1 MNNTETMNVSSNA
14 NSLGG
19 LATGMFPVYYVP
31 TQQRNFGDN
40 DFLAQSRYHGNSEN
54 MASWTVMKCGVLVQ
68 YMPGMIYNYNP
79 IFPAPPII
87 CSPLP
92 VLPIPVGPSLAT
104 VNPDLCQNNTANLQA
119 NVDTIVDHKPSPHS
133 GGSVPQFQRP
143 ASQATSVKA
152 EPGSA
157 LGSIASASVANK
169 VSTFA
174 KLLTT
179 TDE

>member
-1 MNNTETMNVSSNA
+1 
-14 NSLGG
+14 
-19 LATGMFPVYYVP
+19 
-31 TQQRNFGDN
+31 
-40 DFLAQSRYHGNSEN
+40 
-54 MASWTVMKCGVLVQ
+54 MKCEVLVQ